1 MNQRRQLYILAFAAY
16 TTSLVV
22 VAALAWLAIQYNTVA
37 GIVQLTV
44 ALSGNG
50 LGGFALVLGILRD
63 DRADRER
70 ERAEKAEEEV
80 KQLTQQASEAQRQAK
95 QFQTQAEQFQTQAEQ
110 FQTQAEQER
119 LRAER
124 AEAELQRLRTEYERE
139 IVARV
144 SRIEAVL
151 GLASTPDTENDDATE
166 R

>member
-1 MNQRRQLYILAFAAY
+1 MNQRRQLYILAFTAY
-16 TTSLVV
+16 TASLMVM
-22 VAALAWLAIQYNTVA
+22 AALAWLAIQYNTVA

-70 ERAEKAEEEV
+70 ERAEKAEE
-80 KQLTQQASEAQRQAK
+80 SAK
-95 QFQTQAEQFQTQAEQ
+95 QSERKAITAQQQAEQFQQQAEQ
-110 FQTQAEQER
+110 ERLRAEQER

-124 AEAELQRLRTEYERE
+124 AEAELQRLRAEYERG

-144 SRIEAVL
+144 RRIEAAL
-151 GLASTPDTENDDATE
+151 GLASAPDTENNDPAE